1 MVFFL
6 EHWHWWAL
14 TLGFVVCVALLRGSV
29 WMAMTISSAIIG
41 AISWN
46 DRGMGNMYQLGIF
59 VTITI
64 VLVLFINLVTGGKS
78 KAIAPEEKREKQNHP
93 RGELYMNKVFKLD
106 SPIVNGVGTLTIN
119 DIVWKIRGEDALAG
133 EEIRI
138 ITVDGIERDLLVV
151 ERKDM
156 EY

>member
-1 MVFFL
+1 MIIIL

-14 TLGFVVCVALLRGSV
+14 TLAFVVCVAVLRGSI

-46 DRGMGNMYQLGIF
+46 DRAMGNLYQLGIF
-59 VTITI
+59 ATVTIVS
-64 VLVLFINLVTGGKS
+64 VLLIDLVTGGKS

-106 SPIVNGVGTLTIN
+106 SPIVNGVGTLAI
-119 DIVWKIRGEDALAG
+119 DGVIWKIRGEDTLAG

-138 ITVDGIERDLLVV
+138 VTVDGIERDLLVI
-151 ERKDM
+151 EQLDQ

>member
-1 MVFFL
+1 VIIIL

-14 TLGFVVCVALLRGSV
+14 TLAFVVCVALLRGSV

-46 DRGMGNMYQLGIF
+46 DRAMGNMYQLGIF

-64 VLVLFINLVTGGKS
+64 VLVLLIDLVSGGKS
-78 KAIAPEEKREKQNHP
+78 KPIATKEKREKQNHP

-106 SPIVNGVGTLTIN
+106 SPIISGVGTLVID
-119 DIVWKIRGEDALAG
+119 DIVWKIRGEDAPTG

-138 ITVDGIERDLLVV
+138 VTVDGIERDLLVV
-151 ERKDM
+151 EKLDQ